1 MDPMDWS
8 GMAGFKLFE
17 GYEGISIS
25 KPQII
30 SRNWETRGGKQE
42 EGKLAHG
49 KLNREKKK
57 IILCNEVIGQK
68 VNCPQA
74 LLPEEFGSRV
84 RWIGELYVTRTI
96 WTVRAI
102 KRYCPWVGL
111 KTSTEPSSAWVSN
124 REDWHMW
131 SLVQSQVKGKVE
143 LFTENS

>member
-1 MDPMDWS
+1 
-8 GMAGFKLFE
+8 MAGFKLFE

-42 EGKLAHG
+42 EGKLTHG

-74 LLPEEFGSRV
+74 LLPEEFGSKV
-84 RWIGELYVTRTI
+84 R
-96 WTVRAI
+96 
-102 KRYCPWVGL
+102 
-111 KTSTEPSSAWVSN
+111 
-124 REDWHMW
+124 
-131 SLVQSQVKGKVE
+131 
-143 LFTENS
+143 